1 MRNAEVARIL
11 YEIADLLELKGVNF
25 KPNAYRNAARSI
37 ENLTS
42 EIEEVHKEGKLRDI
56 PGVGEAI
63 AKKLDELLSTG
74 KLAYL
79 EDLRKEFPPGLL
91 QIMAIPELGPKT
103 AVHLY
108 NELKIT
114 NLDELKKAVEEHRI
128 RSLKGFGPRSEERI
142 LQGIAL
148 VEGRT
153 GRMLL
158 GYAYP
163 RAMQVLEY
171 VQKKANLEKISLA
184 GSLRR
189 MKETIGDIDLIAGS
203 DDAKWVMDIFT
214 TYPEVDDVIM
224 RGPTKSSVRLKG
236 GMQVDLR
243 VVKEVEY
250 GAALQYFTGSKDH
263 NIVLR
268 QMAIDKGMKL
278 NEYGLF
284 KKDTGAVVAR
294 ETEEDIY
301 KALGLEIMPAEIRE
315 NRGEVEA
322 SLEHK
327 LPKLVELEHIKGDFH
342 VHTKASDGDAT
353 MEEIAYACK
362 RRGYEYVGIT
372 DHSKRLGVA
381 GGLSIEE
388 VLGNVDVA
396 RNVSELVPEVRVFLG
411 TECEILDDGKL
422 DYPNSVLKDLDYVIG
437 AVHSKFNMPKK
448 EMTDRIVTALSN
460 ENVTILAHPTGRKL
474 EQREPYAVDVEKVM
488 QAAKDNKVFLELD
501 AFPER
506 LDLNDVHCR
515 QAKDI
520 GAKVVIDS
528 DSHSIAQLDFM
539 TFGVATARRGWLERG
554 DVLNTRGRKEIEE
567 LLSK

>member
-1 MRNAEVARIL
+1 MRNAEVARVL
-11 YEIADLLELKGVNF
+11 YEIADLLELQGVNF
-25 KPNAYRNAARSI
+25 KPNAYRKAARSI
-37 ENLTS
+37 ENLTDD
-42 EIEEVHKEGKLRDI
+42 IEQVHKEDKLRDI
-56 PGVGEAI
+56 PGVGDAI
-63 AKKLDELLSTG
+63 AKKLDELLTTG
-74 KLAYL
+74 NLGYL
-79 EDLRKEFPPGLL
+79 EELRKQFPPGLL

-128 RSLKGFGPRSEERI
+128 QGLKGFGPRSEERI

-158 GYAYP
+158 GRAYP
-163 RAMQVLEY
+163 VAMQVLEY
-171 VQKKANLEKISLA
+171 VRSKANLEKISLA

-203 DDAKWVMDIFT
+203 DDAKWVMDVFT
-214 TYPEVDDVIM
+214 TYPEVEDVIM
-224 RGPTKSSVRLKG
+224 RGPTKSSLRLKG
-236 GMQVDLR
+236 GLQVDLR

-278 NEYGLF
+278 NEYALSM
-284 KKDTGAVVAR
+284 KETGAVVAR

-301 KALGLEIMPAEIRE
+301 KALGLEIMPPEIRE
-315 NRGEVEA
+315 NRGEIEA
-322 SLEHK
+322 SLQHK
-327 LPKLVELEHIKGDFH
+327 LPKLIELTDIMGDLH

-362 RRGYEYVGIT
+362 RRGYEYVGFT

-381 GGLSIEE
+381 GGLSVEE
-388 VLGNVDVA
+388 LRGSIDVA

-411 TECEILDDGKL
+411 SECEILEDGKL
-422 DYPNSVLKDLDYVIG
+422 DYPNGVLKDLDYVIG

-448 EMTDRIVTALSN
+448 EMTDRIATALSN
-460 ENVTILAHPTGRKL
+460 ENLTILAHPTGRKL
-474 EQREPYAVDVEKVM
+474 EQREPYAVDVEGIM
-488 QAAKDNKVFLELD
+488 QAAKDNGVCLELD
-501 AFPER
+501 SFPER

-515 QAKDI
+515 QAKDV
-520 GAKVVIDS
+520 GATVVIDS

-539 TFGVATARRGWLERG
+539 TFGVATARRGWLEK
-554 DVLNTRGRKEIEE
+554 DEVLNTKGRKQIEAF
-567 LLSK
+567 LKK